1 MSTFG
6 MTRMGGMKR
15 DAWQENSPVIPM
27 PLSVIPRLD
36 RGIYA
41 FMPKKWIPDQV
52 GNDGEDVFRIKC
64 GMTKRECGMKEM
76 RMTRR

>member
-1 MSTFG
+1 
-6 MTRMGGMKR
+6 
-15 DAWQENSPVIPM
+15 M

-52 GNDGEDVFRIKC
+52 GNDGETLGMTRGA
-64 GMTKRECGMKEM
+64 GMTKEGFGRK
-76 RMTRR
+76 TPL

>member
-1 MSTFG
+1 V
-6 MTRMGGMKR
+6 
-15 DAWQENSPVIPM
+15 AWQDNSPVIPM

-52 GNDGEDVFRIKC
+52 GNDGETLGMTRGA
-64 GMTKRECGMKEM
+64 GMTKEGFGRK
-76 RMTRR
+76 TPL